1 MSEMR
6 SDPRRRRF
14 LVAAS
19 AAVGA
24 VGGISIAIPFVISM
38 LPSARARAAGAPV
51 EIDISQ
57 LEPGMMITQEWRG
70 QPVWVVNRT
79 PEMMAQLSKNV
90 ALLRD
95 PDSAESDQPIYCK
108 NANRSMVEHPNN
120 LVVVGICTHLG
131 CTPLN
136 RSKMGNVEGMSDDW
150 PGGFFCPCHGSKYDM
165 SARVFK
171 GVPAPVNLSIPPHS
185 YLSGTRLLIG
195 EDKKG
200 A

>member
-1 MSEMR
+1 
-6 SDPRRRRF
+6 
-14 LVAAS
+14 
-19 AAVGA
+19 
-24 VGGISIAIPFVISM
+24 
-38 LPSARARAAGAPV
+38 
-51 EIDISQ
+51 
-57 LEPGMMITQEWRG
+57 MITQEWRG

-95 PDSAESDQPIYCK
+95 PDSAESDQPVYCK
-108 NANRSMVEHPNN
+108 NANRSMAEHPNN

>member
-1 MSEMR
+1 MSEVR

-14 LVAAS
+14 LVAAT

-24 VGGISIAIPFVISM
+24 VGGISIAVPFVISM

-70 QPVWVVNRT
+70 QPVWVVSRT
-79 PEMMAQLSKNV
+79 PEMMAQLPKNI

-171 GVPAPVNLSIPPHS
+171 GVPAPINLSIPPHN
-185 YLSGTRLLIG
+185 YLSDTRLLIG

-200 A
+200 V

>member
-95 PDSAESDQPIYCK
+95 PDSAEYDQPVYCK
-108 NANRSMVEHPNN
+108 NANRSMAEHPNN

>member
-1 MSEMR
+1 MSEVR

-14 LVAAS
+14 LVAAT

-24 VGGISIAIPFVISM
+24 VGGIAVGVPFVISM

-51 EIDISQ
+51 EVDISQ

-70 QPVWVVNRT
+70 QPVWVVSRT
-79 PEMMAQLSKNV
+79 PEMLAQLSKNV

-95 PDSAESDQPIYCK
+95 PDSNDSDQPGYCK
-108 NANRSMVEHPNN
+108 NANRSTVEHPNI

-131 CTPLN
+131 CTPLD
-136 RSKMGNVEGMSDDW
+136 RFKIGNAEGMPGDW
-150 PGGFFCPCHGSKYDM
+150 PGGFFCPCHGSTYDM

-171 GVPAPVNLSIPPHS
+171 GVPAPVNLRVPPYN
-185 YLSGTRLLIG
+185 YLSDTRLLIG

>member
-1 MSEMR
+1 
-6 SDPRRRRF
+6 
-14 LVAAS
+14 
-19 AAVGA
+19 
-24 VGGISIAIPFVISM
+24 
-38 LPSARARAAGAPV
+38 
-51 EIDISQ
+51 
-57 LEPGMMITQEWRG
+57 
-70 QPVWVVNRT
+70 
-79 PEMMAQLSKNV
+79 MA
-90 ALLRD
+90 
-95 PDSAESDQPIYCK
+95 
-108 NANRSMVEHPNN
+108 EHPNN

>member
-1 MSEMR
+1 MR

-95 PDSAESDQPIYCK
+95 PDSAESDQPVYCK
-108 NANRSMVEHPNN
+108 NANRSMAEHPNN
-120 LVVVGICTHLG
+120 LVVVGIC
-131 CTPLN
+131 
-136 RSKMGNVEGMSDDW
+136 
-150 PGGFFCPCHGSKYDM
+150 
-165 SARVFK
+165 
-171 GVPAPVNLSIPPHS
+171 
-185 YLSGTRLLIG
+185 
-195 EDKKG
+195 
-200 A
+200 

>member
-95 PDSAESDQPIYCK
+95 PDSAESDQPVYCK
-108 NANRSMVEHPNN
+108 NANRSMAEHPNN
-120 LVVVGICTHLG
+120 LVVVGMCTHLG

-150 PGGFFCPCHGSKYDM
+150 PGGFFCPCQGSKYDM